1 MEEEKKTI
9 GAEDLTREQ
18 RLELEDKA
26 INALIE
32 MGVKFSVPLKIN
44 PVNPPKRI
52 LWWNRHFPNHIK
64 VWMDKRIPKGWNV
77 SVESMPD
84 PELGKMKD
92 VYVRNFVIKPLY
104 LGTIDTLRK
113 LYLQIEYDE
122 EKIQDQPIQES
133 KKLFKYIPLVAK
145 IAAVAVLNNPTV
157 TDQDNKEV
165 KDLAKFFVEHLNVTR
180 LKKLADVI
188 SQMMNPGGFTSSI
201 RSIREIGT
209 TKPSDRANLVE

>member
-1 MEEEKKTI
+1 
-9 GAEDLTREQ
+9 
-18 RLELEDKA
+18 
-26 INALIE
+26 
-32 MGVKFSVPLKIN
+32 
-44 PVNPPKRI
+44 
-52 LWWNRHFPNHIK
+52 
-64 VWMDKRIPKGWNV
+64 
-77 SVESMPD
+77 MPD

-157 TDQDNKEV
+157 TDQDNKDV